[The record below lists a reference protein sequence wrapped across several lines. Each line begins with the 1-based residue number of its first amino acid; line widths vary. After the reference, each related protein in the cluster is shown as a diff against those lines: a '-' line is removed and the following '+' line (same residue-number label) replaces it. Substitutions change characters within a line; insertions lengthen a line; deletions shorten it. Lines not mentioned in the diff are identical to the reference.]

1 MIVKII
7 LQIYKHLFHKFL
19 PIAIVFTIISR
30 TEDSVPSAAFEVI
43 DMEYEVP
50 ALKPVNVYSLT
61 SPMDTRFVV
70 YINQFKS
77 NLINFNFKFLNLRFV
92 ILKWH

>member
-1 MIVKII
+1 MIVKKII

-19 PIAIVFTIISR
+19 PMAIVFTIISS

-70 YINQFKS
+70 YIDQFKS
-77 NLINFNFKFLNLRFV
+77 NLSNLNFKFLNLSY
-92 ILKWH
+92 

>member
-1 MIVKII
+1 MI
-7 LQIYKHLFHKFL
+7 F
-19 PIAIVFTIISR
+19 S
-30 TEDSVPSAAFEVI
+30 TEDSVPSAALEVI

-77 NLINFNFKFLNLRFV
+77 NLSNLNFEFLNFRHFKMA
-92 ILKWH
+92 II